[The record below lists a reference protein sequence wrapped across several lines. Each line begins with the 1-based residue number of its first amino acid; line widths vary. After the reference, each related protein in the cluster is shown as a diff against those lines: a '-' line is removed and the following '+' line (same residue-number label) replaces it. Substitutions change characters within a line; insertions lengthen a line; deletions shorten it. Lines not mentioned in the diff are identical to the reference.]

1 MRIKTLI
8 LALLLNISF
17 TDFANPDIEEWSFV
31 QSTVQAFYMF
41 ETLEV
46 DGSVAIGDGCSAADC
61 VGDSPSCYC
70 CQNLGSCDVIGAFY
84 KPYECTNGWSYQ
96 GPQNGWSDSYSY
108 CNPDLNAPCGSDSDS
123 EDCQLTDENVCIGWI
138 YVDQEGWTTVPT
150 NGNDGGEYSVKYPS
164 IGADIDFI
172 IYDVSEGRSYDLE
185 AICQDEN
192 SDCSW
197 SNFGMFLYGSGDY
210 TLNNGSNIPETYNT
224 LSTYPNP
231 FNPSLTIDFS
241 IESPGFID
249 ISIYDIMG
257 SLVDDIVDN
266 RFMVS
271 GQHSIIWDARNFAS
285 GEYLVRF
292 KIDDVVHATKMVAYV
307 K

>member
-17 TDFANPDIEEWSFV
+17 TDFVNPDTGWSFV

-46 DGSVAIGDGCSAADC
+46 DNSVAIGDGCSAADC
-61 VGDSPSCYC
+61 DSDSPSCYC

-84 KPYECTNGWSYQ
+84 KPYQC
-96 GPQNGWSDSYSY
+96 SDGEY
-108 CNPDLNAPCGSDSDS
+108 CNPNLDQPCGNGSSS
-123 EDCQLTDENVCIGWI
+123 EDCELTDENVCVGWI

-150 NGNDGGEYSVKYPS
+150 NGNDGGEYSEKYPA
-164 IGADIDFI
+164 IGAEIDFI
-172 IYDVSEGRSYDLE
+172 IYDASEGRSYDLE
-185 AICQDEN
+185 AVCQDES

-197 SNFGMFLYGSGDY
+197 ANFGMFLYGNDDY
-210 TLNNGSNIPETYNT
+210 TLDNDNNIPQTYNT
-224 LSTYPNP
+224 LNTYPNP

-241 IESPGFID
+241 IASPGFID
-249 ISIYDIMG
+249 IEVYDIMG
-257 SLVDDIVDN
+257 SLVDNIIDN

-271 GQHSIIWDARNFAS
+271 GQHAIIWNARNFAS
-285 GEYLVRF
+285 GEYLVSL